1 MALENVT
8 SVVTSVV
15 TLGVTLDATSVS
27 WAVEPLAVIPL
38 VEMALLAAQV
48 VGNDLLLV
56 VEFVVVFFY
65 LLFGMDS
72 MLLLWL
78 ELHMTAYES
87 LPVVVV
93 VPPPGD
99 ALAQ

>member
-8 SVVTSVV
+8 SVVTLVV
-15 TLGVTLDATSVS
+15 TLDVTSVS

-38 VEMALLAAQV
+38 VGMALLAAQV
-48 VGNDLLLV
+48 AGNDLLLV

-78 ELHMTAYES
+78 ELHMTDES

>member
-1 MALENVT
+1 MA
-8 SVVTSVV
+8 
-15 TLGVTLDATSVS
+15 
-27 WAVEPLAVIPL
+27 
-38 VEMALLAAQV
+38 
-48 VGNDLLLV
+48 GNDLLV

-78 ELHMTAYES
+78 ELHMTDES